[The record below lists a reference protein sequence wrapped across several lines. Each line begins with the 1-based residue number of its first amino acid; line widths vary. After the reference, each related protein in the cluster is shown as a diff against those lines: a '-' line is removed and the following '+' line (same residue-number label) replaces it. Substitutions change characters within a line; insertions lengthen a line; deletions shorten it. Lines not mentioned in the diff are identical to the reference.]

1 MLRMMVGALWNP
13 VQAFVVYKTEYGLF
27 PPIAYQSDTI
37 KICFACT
44 RQASRGLRRTSMISQ
59 TSEQRALLTFCAA
72 FAKCPKDGERLGEI
86 MLFEDQPQAASA
98 CACNQHSIRDAD
110 FFQTHRVQS
119 AFDARCRLFSK
130 ASRVISI
137 RCAMRAFFKSIALHA
152 NQSLTSSFTEA
163 ASPAMP
169 WISDGMMI
177 LVACPSA
184 AFWKASRLLS
194 LMTASSSCASL
205 MSLRPSAVA

>member
-1 MLRMMVGALWNP
+1 MIVGALWNP

-98 CACNQHSIRDAD
+98 CACNQHSIRDAG
-110 FFQTHRVQS
+110 FFQKHRVQS
-119 AFDARCRLFSK
+119 AIDARCRL
-130 ASRVISI
+130 
-137 RCAMRAFFKSIALHA
+137 FFKSIALHV

-177 LVACPSA
+177 LVAGPSA

>member
-1 MLRMMVGALWNP
+1 MKSCCSRTNRKRLRRVRAISNRCAM
-13 VQAFVVYKTEYGLF
+13 QAFFKN
-27 PPIAYQSDTI
+27 I
-37 KICFACT
+37 
-44 RQASRGLRRTSMISQ
+44 
-59 TSEQRALLTFCAA
+59 
-72 FAKCPKDGERLGEI
+72 
-86 MLFEDQPQAASA
+86 
-98 CACNQHSIRDAD
+98 ACNQQSMRDAG
-110 FFQTHRVQS
+110 FFQKHRVQS
-119 AFDARCRLFSK
+119 AIDARCRLFSK
-130 ASRVISI
+130 ASRAISN
-137 RCAMRAFFKSIALHA
+137 RCAVQAFFKSIALHV

>member
-1 MLRMMVGALWNP
+1 MLRMIVGALWNP

-72 FAKCPKDGERLGEI
+72 
-86 MLFEDQPQAASA
+86 
-98 CACNQHSIRDAD
+98 
-110 FFQTHRVQS
+110 FQTHRVQS

>member
-1 MLRMMVGALWNP
+1 M
-13 VQAFVVYKTEYGLF
+13 K
-27 PPIAYQSDTI
+27 S
-37 KICFACT
+37 CC
-44 RQASRGLRRTSMISQ
+44 SRTNRKRLRRV
-59 TSEQRALLTFCAA
+59 RA
-72 FAKCPKDGERLGEI
+72 
-86 MLFEDQPQAASA
+86 
-98 CACNQHSIRDAD
+98 
-110 FFQTHRVQS
+110 
-119 AFDARCRLFSK
+119 
-130 ASRVISI
+130 ISI
-137 RCAMRAFFKSIALHA
+137 RYAMRAFFKSIACNQHSMRDAGFFQKHRVQSAIDARCRLFFKSIALHV